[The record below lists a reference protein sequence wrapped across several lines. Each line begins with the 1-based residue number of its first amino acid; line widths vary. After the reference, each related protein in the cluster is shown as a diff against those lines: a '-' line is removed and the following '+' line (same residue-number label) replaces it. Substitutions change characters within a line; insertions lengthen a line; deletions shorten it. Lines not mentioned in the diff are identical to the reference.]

1 MEEGRGTCGYARGD
15 GRGMPFWSV
24 AATPKL
30 RWVIDVGRASVAGAS
45 FTSAINERRVSCGR
59 FVNGCLNL
67 DPRYKERSLA
77 GRWSTG

>member
-1 MEEGRGTCGYARGD
+1 
-15 GRGMPFWSV
+15 MPFWSV

-45 FTSAINERRVSCGR
+45 FTCCLNERRVSCGR
-59 FVNGCLNL
+59 FLKGFLNL